1 MMIDDETLQIY
12 VEESEE
18 HLADIEKDLL
28 TIEQMGAD
36 LDENLVNKVFRAAH
50 SIKGGAG
57 FMGLTSIKDLSHRL
71 ENVLGLI
78 RDREMTPNSEIV
90 NVLLS
95 GFDRLNELIENVNK
109 SNDMDISEKVAALE
123 NLTHSSLSQED
134 QESVD
139 RKTDINLPNGR
150 LLFQI
155 SEFDMNQARKG
166 GKFVYLAE
174 YDLIH
179 DMHYKNKTPLD
190 IITKIQQ
197 SGILIESKVD
207 VASVGTLEEESINRI
222 PFYALLASIIEPD
235 LISDILELDE
245 KYIHIIP
252 EDGDI
257 EPKIEEPTTNI
268 EDSIKNHDVSVPE
281 GVPAKTSQQKIP
293 AVKKSESA
301 IQPEPKKNVI
311 RTESTSDTTT
321 KADPSFTKETSLRV
335 NISLLDSLM
344 NLAGELVLSR
354 NQLIQSIASDNEHGL
369 DMAKQRIDI
378 VTSELQDAIM
388 LTRMQPI
395 GKVFNKFPRV
405 VRDLSRD
412 LNKEVIL
419 ELEGKDVELDKSII
433 EGLNDPLTHMIRNSV
448 DHGVET
454 PEERR
459 KAGKK
464 EVGRVLMRAYHEAGQ
479 INIEIIDDGKGI
491 DGDALAYKVI
501 EKGLMTEDQVEALS
515 DKERVNLIFL
525 PGFSTAEIISD
536 VSGRGVGMDVVKSN
550 LDSLGGVVDVQSIVG
565 EGTTFRIKLPLT
577 LAIVPSLLVS
587 VNNERFAIPQ
597 VNLDE
602 LLRIPANQ
610 VKDRVEVVGDA
621 KVVRLRET
629 LLPVLSLS
637 DVLGLDAYERDEKRA
652 VNIAVVSAG
661 SLKYGLIVDELHD
674 SVEIVV
680 KPLGRHLKNCNE
692 YAGATILGDGRV
704 ALILDVGN
712 LASRAEL
719 TNIEG
724 NLSGKDVEEKQVR
737 QPHVGDVELFLL
749 FRSSHD
755 EQFAVPL
762 NLVSRIERIKAHEM
776 EKLGERQV
784 IQYMGGSIPLFAM
797 HEVAAVKPIED
808 LKTYIVIVFIIS
820 GKEFGLLVTGPL
832 DTSEVAV
839 DVDDRVFK
847 QPGVLGSMVIGK
859 HTTLIVDIYGFIK
872 TIQPQWLE
880 SSEQEESEKPTLL
893 LAEDAAFFR
902 EQVRAVLSDEG
913 FNVIVA
919 EDGAVAWDL
928 LQMHNEEISIVVT
941 DIEMPNMNGFELT
954 QKIKKDPR
962 FSSLPVIAVT
972 SLSEERHRIEG
983 KKVGIDDYQLKLD
996 RQKLIESIK
1005 KFLSR

>member
-1 MMIDDETLQIY
+1 MMIDDETLQVY

-28 TIEQMGAD
+28 TIEEMGAD

-57 FMGLTSIKDLSHRL
+57 FMGLTGIKELSHKL

-78 RDREMTPNSEIV
+78 REKEMIPTSEIV
-90 NVLLS
+90 SVLLT
-95 GFDRLNELIENVNK
+95 GFDRLNELMENINA
-109 SNDMDISEKVAALE
+109 SNDMDISSQVTALE
-123 NLTHSSLSQED
+123 NLTNASLSQED
-134 QESVD
+134 QESVERTID
-139 RKTDINLPNGR
+139 VSLPNGSVV
-150 LLFQI
+150 FQI
-155 SEFDMNQARKG
+155 CEFDMKQARKG
-166 GKFVYLAE
+166 GKFVYLVE

-179 DMHYKNKTPLD
+179 DIHYKNKTPLD

-207 VASVGTLEEESINRI
+207 ITSVGTLDDDAINRI
-222 PFYALLASIIEPD
+222 PFYALHASIIEPD
-235 LISDILELDE
+235 LIGDVLELDE
-245 KYIHIIP
+245 KYIHILS
-252 EDGDI
+252 EDDDG
-257 EPKIEEPTTNI
+257 
-268 EDSIKNHDVSVPE
+268 
-281 GVPAKTSQQKIP
+281 AK
-293 AVKKSESA
+293 
-301 IQPEPKKNVI
+301 
-311 RTESTSDTTT
+311 TESTPEPPPVV
-321 KADPSFTKETSLRV
+321 KASPEPEKIEAAPEPTSPPVRKAAPPKKLDKTNSKSAEPEIKSEPSFTKETSLRV

-354 NQLIQSIASDNEHGL
+354 NQLIQSIASNNEHGL

-395 GKVFNKFPRV
+395 GKVFSKFPRV
-405 VRDLSRD
+405 VRELAKN
-412 LNKEVIL
+412 LGKEVKL
-419 ELEGKDVELDKSII
+419 DLEGKEVELDKSII

-454 PEERR
+454 PAER
-459 KAGKK
+459 KEAGKK
-464 EVGRVLMRAYHEAGQ
+464 ETGRVLMRAYHEAGQ

-491 DGDALAYKVI
+491 DGDVLAYKAI
-501 EKGLMTEDQVEALS
+501 EKGLLTEEQVEAMS
-515 DKERVNLIFL
+515 EKDRVNLIFL
-525 PGFSTAEIISD
+525 PGFSTAKTISD

-550 LDSLGGVVDVQSIVG
+550 LDSLGGVVDVQSVVG

-587 VNNERFAIPQ
+587 IGEERFAIPQ

-610 VKDRVEVVGDA
+610 VKERIEVVGDA
-621 KVVRLRET
+621 KVVRLRED
-629 LLPVLSLS
+629 LLPVLSLA
-637 DVLGLDAYERDEKRA
+637 DILGIDNQSLDKSSA

-661 SLKYGLIVDELHD
+661 TLKYGLIVDKLHD

-680 KPLGRHLKNCNE
+680 KPLGRHLKSCNE

-704 ALILDVGN
+704 ALILDVSN

-724 NLSGKDVEEKQVR
+724 AMTSNDEEELRQQVV
-737 QPHVGDVELFLL
+737 HAGDVELFLL
-749 FRSSHD
+749 FRSSST

-762 NLVSRIERIKAHEM
+762 NLVSRIERIKAHQM
-776 EKLGERQV
+776 EKLGDRFV

-797 HEVAAVKPIED
+797 HEVAAVKPIEEQQ
-808 LKTYIVIVFIIS
+808 TYIVIVFIIS

-832 DTSEVAV
+832 DTAEVAV
-839 DVDDRVFK
+839 NVDDRVFK
-847 QPGVLGSMVIGK
+847 QPGILGSMVIRK
-859 HTTLIVDIYGFIK
+859 NTTLIVDIYGFIK

-880 SSEQEESEKPTLL
+880 HDETEKTDRPTLL
-893 LAEDAAFFR
+893 LVEDAAFFR
-902 EQVRAVLSDEG
+902 EQVRAVLEDEG
-913 FNVIVA
+913 FNVIAA
-919 EDGAVAWDL
+919 EDGVIAWNL
-928 LQMHNEEISIVVT
+928 LQAHDEEVSIVVT

-954 QKIKKDPR
+954 HKIKKDSR

-983 KKVGIDDYQLKLD
+983 RKVGIDDYQLKLD
-996 RQKLIESIK
+996 RQKLIESIHN
-1005 KFLSR
+1005 FLKR

>member
-1 MMIDDETLQIY
+1 MMIDDETLQVY

-28 TIEQMGAD
+28 TIEEMGAD
-36 LDENLVNKVFRAAH
+36 IDENLVNKVFRAAH

-57 FMGLTSIKDLSHRL
+57 FMGLNGIKELSHKL

-78 RDREMTPNSEIV
+78 REKEMTPNSEIV
-90 NVLLS
+90 SVLLT
-95 GFDRLNELIENVNK
+95 GFDRLNELMENISA
-109 SNDMDISEKVAALE
+109 SNDMDISSQVTALE
-123 NLTHSSLSQED
+123 NLTNASLSTED
-134 QESVD
+134 KESVE
-139 RKTDINLPNGR
+139 RTVDIALPNGQVI
-150 LLFQI
+150 FQI
-155 SEFDMNQARKG
+155 CEFDMKQARKG
-166 GKFVYLAE
+166 GKFVYLVE

-179 DMHYKNKTPLD
+179 DIHYKNKTPLD

-207 VASVGTLEEESINRI
+207 IVSVGTLDEDAINRI
-222 PFYALLASIIEPD
+222 PFYALHASIIEPD
-235 LISDILELDE
+235 LIGDVLELDE
-245 KYIHIIP
+245 QYIHIIADD
-252 EDGDI
+252 EDADT
-257 EPKIEEPTTNI
+257 ETVVEQAPPVEQE
-268 EDSIKNHDVSVPE
+268 
-281 GVPAKTSQQKIP
+281 VPAPEIAEKKPQMAPPTQKQAPSKRPPTKKAESVEPETKT
-293 AVKKSESA
+293 E
-301 IQPEPKKNVI
+301 
-311 RTESTSDTTT
+311 TT
-321 KADPSFTKETSLRV
+321 FTKETSLRV

-354 NQLIQSIASDNEHGL
+354 NQLIQSIASSNEHGL

-405 VRDLSRD
+405 VRELAKDLG
-412 LNKEVIL
+412 KEVKL
-419 ELEGKDVELDKSII
+419 DLEGKEVELDKSII

-454 PEERR
+454 PADR
-459 KAGKK
+459 KEAGKK
-464 EVGRVLMRAYHEAGQ
+464 ETGRVLMRAYHEAGQ

-491 DGDALAYKVI
+491 DGDVLAYKAI
-501 EKGLMTEDQVEALS
+501 EKGLLTEDQVEAMS
-515 DKERVNLIFL
+515 DKDRVNLIFL
-525 PGFSTAEIISD
+525 PGFSTAKTISD

-550 LDSLGGVVDVQSIVG
+550 LDALGGVVDVQSVVG

-587 VNNERFAIPQ
+587 IGEERFAIPQ

-610 VKDRVEVVGDA
+610 VKERIEVVGDA
-621 KVVRLRET
+621 KVVRLRED

-637 DVLGLDAYERDEKRA
+637 DILGIDSPDSNNSKA

-661 SLKYGLIVDELHD
+661 TLKYGLIVDKLHD

-719 TNIEG
+719 TNVEG
-724 NLSGKDVEEKQVR
+724 GMTTSNENESQQQIV
-737 QPHVGDVELFLL
+737 HVGDVELFLL
-749 FRSSHD
+749 FRSSST

-762 NLVSRIERIKAHEM
+762 NLVSRIERIKAHQM
-776 EKLGERQV
+776 EKLGDRYV

-797 HEVAAVKPIED
+797 HEVAAVKPLEEQD
-808 LKTYIVIVFIIS
+808 TYIVIVFIIS

-832 DTSEVAV
+832 DTAEVEV
-839 DVDDRVFK
+839 NVDDRVFK
-847 QPGVLGSMVIGK
+847 QPGVLGSMVIRK
-859 HTTLIVDIYGFIK
+859 NTTLIVDIYGFIK

-880 SSEQEESEKPTLL
+880 HEDNEESDRSTLL
-893 LAEDAAFFR
+893 LVEDAAFFR
-902 EQVRAVLSDEG
+902 EQVRAVLEDEG
-913 FNVIVA
+913 FNVITA
-919 EDGAVAWDL
+919 EDGVIAWDL
-928 LQMHNEEISIVVT
+928 LQQHDEEISIVVT

-954 QKIKKDPR
+954 QKIKKDSR
-962 FSSLPVIAVT
+962 FSSMPVIAVT

-983 KKVGIDDYQLKLD
+983 RKVGIDDYQLKLD

-1005 KFLSR
+1005 RFIYQN

>member
-28 TIEQMGAD
+28 TIEEMGSD

-57 FMGLTSIKDLSHRL
+57 FMGLTGIKELAHKL

-78 RDREMTPNSEIV
+78 REKEMMPTGEIV
-90 NVLLS
+90 SVLLN
-95 GFDRLNELIENVNK
+95 GFDRLNELIENVNS
-109 SNDMDISEKVAALE
+109 SNDMDIDSQLTALE
-123 NLTHSSLSQED
+123 KLTHQSLSEED
-134 QESVD
+134 KESVG
-139 RKTDINLPNGR
+139 RTIGIPLPNGR
-150 LLFQI
+150 VIFQI
-155 SEFDMNQARKG
+155 SEFNMKQARKG

-174 YDLIH
+174 FDLIH
-179 DMHYKNKTPLD
+179 DIHYKNKTPLD

-197 SGILIESKVD
+197 SGILIESKID
-207 VASVGTLEEESINRI
+207 IATVGTLDEDTINRI
-222 PFYALLASIIEPD
+222 PFYALHASIIEPD
-235 LISDILELDE
+235 LIATVLELDD
-245 KYIHIIP
+245 KYIHIVP
-252 EDGDI
+252 EDDGDEVDDEHEQAQEQQKQSTEVEQI
-257 EPKIEEPTTNI
+257 ESQQPPSAQAQKVQ
-268 EDSIKNHDVSVPE
+268 K
-281 GVPAKTSQQKIP
+281 PAKSSPPPAQK
-293 AVKKSESA
+293 A
-301 IQPEPKKNVI
+301 IQKKASPLE
-311 RTESTSDTTT
+311 ESKEDH
-321 KADPSFTKETSLRV
+321 SFSKETSLRV

-354 NQLIQSIASDNEHGL
+354 NQLIQSIATKNEHGL

-395 GKVFNKFPRV
+395 GKIFNKFPRV
-405 VRDLSRD
+405 VRDLSKD
-412 LNKEVIL
+412 LNKEVRLDI
-419 ELEGKDVELDKSII
+419 EGKDVELDKSII
-433 EGLNDPLTHMIRNSV
+433 EGLNDPLTHMVRNSV
-448 DHGVET
+448 DHGIES
-454 PEERR
+454 PEDRR
-459 KAGKK
+459 NAGKK
-464 EVGRVLMRAYHEAGQ
+464 EVGRVLMRAFHEAGQ

-491 DGDALAYKVI
+491 DGDSLAYKAI
-501 EKGLMTEDQVEALS
+501 EKGLLTEDQVETMS
-515 DKERVNLIFL
+515 EKDRVNLIFM
-525 PGFSTAEIISD
+525 PGFSTAEVVSD
-536 VSGRGVGMDVVKSN
+536 ISGRGVGMDVVKSN
-550 LDSLGGVVDVQSIVG
+550 LDALGGVVDVQSVIG

-587 VNNERFAIPQ
+587 VGKERFAIPQ

-610 VKDRVEVVGDA
+610 VKERIEIVGDA

-629 LLPVLSLS
+629 LLPVLSLT
-637 DVLGLDAYERDEKRA
+637 DVLGLEQQQQDARRA

-661 SLKYGLIVDELHD
+661 SSKYGLIVDELHD

-680 KPLGRHLKNCNE
+680 KPLGTHLKNCKE

-712 LASRAEL
+712 LATRAEL
-719 TNIEG
+719 TDIESSMVTKEDSE
-724 NLSGKDVEEKQVR
+724 NQVKPM
-737 QPHVGDVELFLL
+737 QMGDIELFLL
-749 FRSSHD
+749 FRSAKN
-755 EQFAVPL
+755 EQYAVPL
-762 NLVSRIERIKAHEM
+762 NLVSRIERIKAKDM
-776 EKLGERQV
+776 EKLGDRQV

-808 LKTYIVIVFIIS
+808 QQTYIVIVFIIS

-832 DTSEVAV
+832 DTAEVNV

-847 QPGVLGSMVIGK
+847 QPGILGSMVIGK
-859 HTTLIVDIYGFIK
+859 YTTLIVDIFGFIK

-880 SSEQEESEKPTLL
+880 HSEIEEEERPTIL

-902 EQVRAVLSDEG
+902 EQVRSILADEG
-913 FNVIVA
+913 FNVIPA

-928 LQMHNEEISIVVT
+928 LQKHNEEISIVVT

-954 QKIKKDPR
+954 QKIKKDSR
-962 FSSLPVIAVT
+962 FSSLPVVAVT

-996 RQKLIESIK
+996 RQKLIASLRN
-1005 KFLSR
+1005 FVGN

>member
-1 MMIDDETLQIY
+1 
-12 VEESEE
+12 
-18 HLADIEKDLL
+18 
-28 TIEQMGAD
+28 
-36 LDENLVNKVFRAAH
+36 
-50 SIKGGAG
+50 
-57 FMGLTSIKDLSHRL
+57 LSHKL

-78 RDREMTPNSEIV
+78 REKEMTPNSEIV
-90 NVLLS
+90 SVLLT
-95 GFDRLNELIENVNK
+95 GFDRLNELMENISA
-109 SNDMDISEKVAALE
+109 SNDMDISSQVTALE
-123 NLTHSSLSQED
+123 NLTNASLSTED
-134 QESVD
+134 KESVE
-139 RKTDINLPNGR
+139 RTVDIALPNGQVI
-150 LLFQI
+150 FQI
-155 SEFDMNQARKG
+155 CEFDMKQARKG
-166 GKFVYLAE
+166 GKFVYLVE

-179 DMHYKNKTPLD
+179 DIHYKNKTPLD

-207 VASVGTLEEESINRI
+207 IVSVGTLDEDAINRI
-222 PFYALLASIIEPD
+222 PFYALHASIIEPD
-235 LISDILELDE
+235 LIGDVLELDE
-245 KYIHIIP
+245 QYIHIIADD
-252 EDGDI
+252 EDADT
-257 EPKIEEPTTNI
+257 ETVVEQAPPVEQE
-268 EDSIKNHDVSVPE
+268 
-281 GVPAKTSQQKIP
+281 VPAPEIAEKKPQMAPPTQKQAPSKRPPTKKAESVEPETKT
-293 AVKKSESA
+293 E
-301 IQPEPKKNVI
+301 
-311 RTESTSDTTT
+311 TT
-321 KADPSFTKETSLRV
+321 FTKETSLRV

-354 NQLIQSIASDNEHGL
+354 NQLIQSIASSNEHGL

-405 VRDLSRD
+405 VRELAKDLG
-412 LNKEVIL
+412 KEVKL
-419 ELEGKDVELDKSII
+419 DLEGKEVELDKSII

-454 PEERR
+454 PADR
-459 KAGKK
+459 KEAGKK
-464 EVGRVLMRAYHEAGQ
+464 ETGRVLMRAYHEAGQ

-491 DGDALAYKVI
+491 DGDVLAYKAI
-501 EKGLMTEDQVEALS
+501 EKGLLTEDQVEAMS
-515 DKERVNLIFL
+515 DKDRVNLIFL
-525 PGFSTAEIISD
+525 PGFSTAKTISD

-550 LDSLGGVVDVQSIVG
+550 LDALGGVVDVQSVVG

-587 VNNERFAIPQ
+587 IGEERFAIPQ

-610 VKDRVEVVGDA
+610 VKERIEVVGDA
-621 KVVRLRET
+621 KVVRLRED

-637 DVLGLDAYERDEKRA
+637 DILGIDSPDSNNSKA

-661 SLKYGLIVDELHD
+661 TLKYGLIVDKLHD

-719 TNIEG
+719 TNVEG
-724 NLSGKDVEEKQVR
+724 GMTTSNENESQQQIV
-737 QPHVGDVELFLL
+737 HVGDVELFLL
-749 FRSSHD
+749 FRSSST

-762 NLVSRIERIKAHEM
+762 NLVSRIERIKAHQM
-776 EKLGERQV
+776 EKLGDRYV

-797 HEVAAVKPIED
+797 HEVAAVKPLEEQD
-808 LKTYIVIVFIIS
+808 TYIVIVFIIS

-832 DTSEVAV
+832 DTAEVEV
-839 DVDDRVFK
+839 NVDDRVFK
-847 QPGVLGSMVIGK
+847 QPGVLGSMVIRK
-859 HTTLIVDIYGFIK
+859 NTTLIVDIYGFIK

-880 SSEQEESEKPTLL
+880 HEDNEESDRSTLL
-893 LAEDAAFFR
+893 LVEDAAFFR
-902 EQVRAVLSDEG
+902 EQVRAVLEDEG
-913 FNVIVA
+913 FNVITA
-919 EDGAVAWDL
+919 EDGVIAWDL
-928 LQMHNEEISIVVT
+928 LQQHDEEISIVVT

-954 QKIKKDPR
+954 QKIKKDSR
-962 FSSLPVIAVT
+962 FSSMPVIAVT

-983 KKVGIDDYQLKLD
+983 RKVGIDDYQLKLD

-1005 KFLSR
+1005 RFIYQN

>member
-1 MMIDDETLQIY
+1 MMIDDETLQVY

-28 TIEQMGAD
+28 TIEEMGAD

-57 FMGLTSIKDLSHRL
+57 FMGLTGIKELSHKL

-78 RDREMTPNSEIV
+78 REKEMIPTSEIV
-90 NVLLS
+90 SVLLT
-95 GFDRLNELIENVNK
+95 GFDRLNELMENING
-109 SNDMDISEKVAALE
+109 SNDMDISSQVSALE
-123 NLTHSSLSQED
+123 NLTNASLSKED
-134 QESVD
+134 QDSVE
-139 RKTDINLPNGR
+139 RTIEISLPNGQ
-150 LLFQI
+150 LVFQI
-155 SEFDMNQARKG
+155 CEFDMKQARKG
-166 GKFVYLAE
+166 GKFVYLVE

-179 DMHYKNKTPLD
+179 DIHYKNKTPLD

-207 VASVGTLEEESINRI
+207 ITSVGTLDDDAINRI
-222 PFYALLASIIEPD
+222 PFYALHASIIEPD
-235 LISDILELDE
+235 LIGDVLELDE
-245 KYIHIIP
+245 KYIHILSEDDGADTESPP
-252 EDGDI
+252 EPPVEQVSP
-257 EPKIEEPTTNI
+257 EPEKIEAAPEPTLRP
-268 EDSIKNHDVSVPE
+268 K
-281 GVPAKTSQQKIP
+281 QKAAP
-293 AVKKSESA
+293 PKKSDKIKSKSA
-301 IQPEPKKNVI
+301 GPEIKS
-311 RTESTSDTTT
+311 E
-321 KADPSFTKETSLRV
+321 PSFTKETSLRV

-354 NQLIQSIASDNEHGL
+354 NQLIQSIASNNEHGL

-395 GKVFNKFPRV
+395 GKVFSKFPRV
-405 VRDLSRD
+405 VRELAKNLD
-412 LNKEVIL
+412 KEVKL
-419 ELEGKDVELDKSII
+419 DLEGKEVELDKSII

-454 PEERR
+454 PAER
-459 KAGKK
+459 KEAGKK
-464 EVGRVLMRAYHEAGQ
+464 ETGRVLMRAYHEAGQ

-491 DGDALAYKVI
+491 DGDVLAYKAI
-501 EKGLMTEDQVEALS
+501 EKGLLTEEQVEAMS
-515 DKERVNLIFL
+515 EKDRVNLIFL
-525 PGFSTAEIISD
+525 PGFSTAKTISD

-550 LDSLGGVVDVQSIVG
+550 LDSLGGVVDVQSVVG

-587 VNNERFAIPQ
+587 IGEERFAIPQ

-610 VKDRVEVVGDA
+610 VKNRIEVVGDA
-621 KVVRLRET
+621 KVVRLRED
-629 LLPVLSLS
+629 LLPVLSLADILS
-637 DVLGLDAYERDEKRA
+637 IDDNQSLDKSSA

-661 SLKYGLIVDELHD
+661 ALKYGLIVDKLHD

-724 NLSGKDVEEKQVR
+724 SMTSNNEDEIQQQVV
-737 QPHVGDVELFLL
+737 HVGDVELFLL
-749 FRSSHD
+749 FRSSST

-762 NLVSRIERIKAHEM
+762 NLVSRIERIKAHQM
-776 EKLGERQV
+776 EKLGDRFV

-797 HEVAAVKPIED
+797 HEVAAVKPIEEQQ
-808 LKTYIVIVFIIS
+808 TYIVIVFIIS

-832 DTSEVAV
+832 DTAEVAV
-839 DVDDRVFK
+839 NVDDRVFK
-847 QPGVLGSMVIGK
+847 QPGILGSMVIRK
-859 HTTLIVDIYGFIK
+859 NTTLIVDIYGFIK

-880 SSEQEESEKPTLL
+880 HDEAEETDRPTLL
-893 LAEDAAFFR
+893 LVEDAAFFR
-902 EQVRAVLSDEG
+902 EQVRAVLEDEG
-913 FNVIVA
+913 FNIIAA
-919 EDGAVAWDL
+919 EDGAIAWNL
-928 LQMHNEEISIVVT
+928 LQAHDEEVSLVVT

-954 QKIKKDPR
+954 QKIKKDAR

-983 KKVGIDDYQLKLD
+983 KKVGVDDYQLKLD
-996 RQKLIESIK
+996 RHKLIESINN
-1005 KFLSR
+1005 FLNQSFSKVT

>member
-1 MMIDDETLQIY
+1 MMIDDETLQVY

-28 TIEQMGAD
+28 TIEEMGAD
-36 LDENLVNKVFRAAH
+36 IDENLVNKVFRAAH

-57 FMGLTSIKDLSHRL
+57 FMGLNGIKELSHKL

-78 RDREMTPNSEIV
+78 REKEMAPNSEIV
-90 NVLLS
+90 SVLLT
-95 GFDRLNELIENVNK
+95 GFDRLNELMNNISA
-109 SNDMDISEKVAALE
+109 SNDMDISSQVQALE
-123 NLTHSSLSQED
+123 NLTHASLSEED
-134 QESVD
+134 KESVD
-139 RKTDINLPNGR
+139 RTVDVSLPNGQ
-150 LLFQI
+150 LVFQI
-155 SEFDMNQARKG
+155 CEFDMKQARKG
-166 GKFVYLAE
+166 GKFVYLVE

-179 DMHYKNKTPLD
+179 DIHYKNKTPLD

-207 VASVGTLEEESINRI
+207 IATVGTLDDDTINRI
-222 PFYALLASIIEPD
+222 PFYALHASIIEPD
-235 LISDILELDE
+235 LIGDVLELDE
-245 KYIHIIP
+245 KYIHILS
-252 EDGDI
+252 EDEPQTDTVQGSPTI
-257 EPKIEEPTTNI
+257 EQTP
-268 EDSIKNHDVSVPE
+268 
-281 GVPAKTSQQKIP
+281 
-293 AVKKSESA
+293 
-301 IQPEPKKNVI
+301 PEPEKAPEVI
-311 RTESTSDTTT
+311 SPPKEKSPPPSKPTRKSQPAETET
-321 KADPSFTKETSLRV
+321 KTEPSFQKETSLRV

-405 VRDLSRD
+405 VRELSKDLG
-412 LNKEVIL
+412 KEIKL
-419 ELEGKDVELDKSII
+419 DLEGKEVELDKSII

-448 DHGVET
+448 DHGIES
-454 PEERR
+454 PADR
-459 KAGKK
+459 KEAGKK
-464 EVGRVLMRAYHEAGQ
+464 ETGRVLMRAYHEAGQ

-491 DGDALAYKVI
+491 DGDVLAYKAI
-501 EKGLMTEDQVEALS
+501 EKGLLTEDQVEAMS
-515 DKERVNLIFL
+515 DKDRVNLIFL
-525 PGFSTAEIISD
+525 PGFSTAKTISD

-550 LDSLGGVVDVQSIVG
+550 LDTLGGVVDVQSIVG

-587 VNNERFAIPQ
+587 IGEERFAIPQ

-610 VKDRVEVVGDA
+610 VKERIEVVGDA
-621 KVVRLRET
+621 KVVRLRED
-629 LLPVLSLS
+629 LLPVLSLAEILGIEDNSS
-637 DVLGLDAYERDEKRA
+637 DKTKA

-661 SLKYGLIVDELHD
+661 TLRYGLIVDKLHD

-719 TNIEG
+719 TSIEG
-724 NLSGKDVEEKQVR
+724 GMTSNNEDGQ
-737 QPHVGDVELFLL
+737 QQNIIHVGDVELFLL
-749 FRSSHD
+749 FRSSSS

-762 NLVSRIERIKAHEM
+762 NLVSRIERIKAHQM
-776 EKLGERQV
+776 EKLGDRFV

-797 HEVAAVKPIED
+797 HEVAAVKPIEEQ
-808 LKTYIVIVFIIS
+808 KTYIVIVFVIS

-832 DTSEVAV
+832 DTAEVEIN
-839 DVDDRVFK
+839 VDDRVFK
-847 QPGVLGSMVIGK
+847 QPGILGSMVIRK
-859 HTTLIVDIYGFIK
+859 HTTLIVDIFGFIK

-880 SSEQEESEKPTLL
+880 HEESDEAERPTLL

-902 EQVRAVLSDEG
+902 EQVRAVLEDEG
-913 FNVIVA
+913 FNVLTA
-919 EDGAVAWDL
+919 EDGAVAWDK
-928 LQMHNEEISIVVT
+928 LQAHDEEVSLVIT

-954 QKIKKDPR
+954 KMIKKDSR

-996 RQKLIESIK
+996 RLKLIQSIK
-1005 KFLSR
+1005 KYINK

>member
-1 MMIDDETLQIY
+1 MMIDDETLQVY

-28 TIEQMGAD
+28 TIEEMGSD
-36 LDENLVNKVFRAAH
+36 IDENLVNKVFRAAH

-57 FMGLTSIKDLSHRL
+57 FMGLNGIKELSHKL

-78 RDREMTPNSEIV
+78 REKEMTPTSEV
-90 NVLLS
+90 VSVLLT
-95 GFDRLNELIENVNK
+95 GFDRLNELMENVNA
-109 SNDMDISEKVAALE
+109 SNEMDISSQANALE
-123 NLTHSSLSQED
+123 NLTNSSLSQED
-134 QESVD
+134 KESVE
-139 RKTDINLPNGR
+139 RTVDISLPNGQVI
-150 LLFQI
+150 FQI
-155 SEFDMNQARKG
+155 CEFDMKQARKG
-166 GKFVYLAE
+166 GKFVYLVE

-179 DMHYKNKTPLD
+179 DIHYKNKTPLD

-197 SGILIESKVD
+197 SGMLIESKVD
-207 VASVGTLEEESINRI
+207 ITSVGTLDDDDINRI
-222 PFYALLASIIEPD
+222 PFYALHASIIEPD
-235 LISDILELDE
+235 LIGDVLELDS
-245 KYIHIIP
+245 KYIHILSEDDNATDTAQEAPQTEQKRP
-252 EDGDI
+252 EPETI
-257 EPKIEEPTTNI
+257 E
-268 EDSIKNHDVSVPE
+268 
-281 GVPAKTSQQKIP
+281 QK
-293 AVKKSESA
+293 A
-301 IQPEPKKNVI
+301 PEPKRPPKQKSPPSKKSGGDKS
-311 RTESTSDTTT
+311 EPALPET
-321 KADPSFTKETSLRV
+321 KAEATFTKETSLRV

-354 NQLIQSIASDNEHGL
+354 NQLIQSISSNNEHGL

-395 GKVFNKFPRV
+395 GKVFSKFPRV
-405 VRDLSRD
+405 VRELSKDLG
-412 LNKEVIL
+412 KEVKL
-419 ELEGKDVELDKSII
+419 DLEGKEVELDKSII

-448 DHGVET
+448 DHGIET
-454 PEERR
+454 PADR
-459 KAGKK
+459 KESGKK
-464 EVGRVLMRAYHEAGQ
+464 ETGRVLMRAYHEAGQ

-491 DGDALAYKVI
+491 DGDVLAYKAI
-501 EKGLMTEDQVEALS
+501 EKGLLTEDQVEAMS
-515 DKERVNLIFL
+515 DKDRVNLIFL
-525 PGFSTAEIISD
+525 PGFSTAKTISD

-550 LDSLGGVVDVQSIVG
+550 LDALGGVVDVQSIVG

-587 VNNERFAIPQ
+587 IGEERFAIPQ

-610 VKDRVEVVGDA
+610 VKERIEVVGDA
-621 KVVRLRET
+621 KVVRLRED

-637 DVLGLDAYERDEKRA
+637 DILGFEQQPSEKASA

-661 SLKYGLIVDELHD
+661 ALKYGLIVDKLHD

-680 KPLGRHLKNCNE
+680 KPLGRHLKSCNE

-724 NLSGKDVEEKQVR
+724 GMTSSTEEDLQ
-737 QPHVGDVELFLL
+737 QNNILVGDIELFLL
-749 FRSSHD
+749 FRSSKT

-762 NLVSRIERIKAHEM
+762 NLVSRIERIKAHQM
-776 EKLGERQV
+776 EKLGDRFV

-797 HEVAAVKPIED
+797 HEVAAVKPIEEQQ
-808 LKTYIVIVFIIS
+808 TYIVIVFIIS

-832 DTSEVAV
+832 DTAEVAV

-847 QPGVLGSMVIGK
+847 QPGILGSMVIRK
-859 HTTLIVDIYGFIK
+859 STTLIVDIYGFIK

-880 SSEQEESEKPTLL
+880 QEEAGEEERPTILL
-893 LAEDAAFFR
+893 VEDAAFFR
-902 EQVRAVLSDEG
+902 EQVRAILNDEG
-913 FNVIVA
+913 FNVITA
-919 EDGAVAWDL
+919 EDGVVAWNQ
-928 LQMHNEEISIVVT
+928 LQAHDEEVSIVVT
-941 DIEMPNMNGFELT
+941 DIEMPNMNGFELS
-954 QKIKKDPR
+954 QKIKKDSR
-962 FSSLPVIAVT
+962 FSSIPIIAVT

-996 RQKLIESIK
+996 RHKLIESIK
-1005 KFLSR
+1005 KFIHQS

>member
-1 MMIDDETLQIY
+1 MMIDDETLQVY

-28 TIEQMGAD
+28 TIEEMGAD

-57 FMGLTSIKDLSHRL
+57 FMGLTGIKELSHKL

-78 RDREMTPNSEIV
+78 RDKEITPNSEIV
-90 NVLLS
+90 SVLLS
-95 GFDRLNELIENVNK
+95 GFDRLTELMANINA
-109 SNDMDISEKVAALE
+109 SNDMDISSQVSALE

-134 QESVD
+134 KDSVD
-139 RKTDINLPNGR
+139 RTVDITLPNGQ
-150 LLFQI
+150 LIFKVC
-155 SEFDMNQARKG
+155 EFDMNQARKG
-166 GKFVYLAE
+166 GKFVYLVE

-179 DMHYKNKTPLD
+179 DIHYKNKTPLD

-207 VASVGTLEEESINRI
+207 ITSVGTLDEEAINRI
-222 PFYALLASIIEPD
+222 PFYALHASIIEPD
-235 LISDILELDE
+235 LIGSVLELDD
-245 KYIHIIP
+245 KYIHILPDETEDHEASPQGPAP
-252 EDGDI
+252 E
-257 EPKIEEPTTNI
+257 KIEEKPPEKQEIPVQEKKPAPQKPTGSDQLKKA
-268 EDSIKNHDVSVPE
+268 EDD
-281 GVPAKTSQQKIP
+281 
-293 AVKKSESA
+293 SE
-301 IQPEPKKNVI
+301 
-311 RTESTSDTTT
+311 T
-321 KADPSFTKETSLRV
+321 KADTSFTKETSLRV

-354 NQLIQSIASDNEHGL
+354 NQLIQSIASGNEHGL

-395 GKVFNKFPRV
+395 GKVFSKFPRV
-405 VRDLSRD
+405 VRELAKD
-412 LNKEVIL
+412 LNKDVRL
-419 ELEGKDVELDKSII
+419 ELEGKEVELDKSII

-454 PEERR
+454 PAER
-459 KAGKK
+459 KAAGKK
-464 EVGRVLMRAYHEAGQ
+464 ETGRVLMRAYHEAGQ

-491 DGDALAYKVI
+491 DGDVLAYKAI
-501 EKGLMTEDQVEALS
+501 EKGLLTEDQVEALS
-515 DKERVNLIFL
+515 DKDRVNLIFL
-525 PGFSTAEIISD
+525 PGFSTAKTISD

-550 LDSLGGVVDVQSIVG
+550 LDNLGGVVDVQSVVG

-587 VNNERFAIPQ
+587 IGDERFAIPQ

-602 LLRIPANQ
+602 LLRIPSSQ
-610 VKDRVEVVGDA
+610 VKERIEVVGDA
-621 KVVRLRET
+621 KVVRLRED
-629 LLPVLSLS
+629 LLPLLSLS
-637 DVLGLDAYERDEKRA
+637 EILGLSPDLQSDKKNA

-661 SLKYGLIVDELHD
+661 SLRYGLIVDKLHD

-680 KPLGRHLKNCNE
+680 KPLGRHLKICSE

-704 ALILDVGN
+704 ALILDVSN

-724 NLSGKDVEEKQVR
+724 SMTGTTEDEQ
-737 QPHVGDVELFLL
+737 QQQIIHVGDIELFLL
-749 FRSSHD
+749 FRSAKT

-762 NLVSRIERIKAHEM
+762 NLVSRIERIKSHQM
-776 EKLGERQV
+776 EKLGERYV

-797 HEVAAVKPIED
+797 HEVASVKPIEEQQ
-808 LKTYIVIVFIIS
+808 TYIVIVFVIS

-832 DTSEVAV
+832 DTAEVSV

-847 QPGVLGSMVIGK
+847 QPGILGSMVIGK

-880 SSEQEESEKPTLL
+880 HDEAEEIERPTIL

-902 EQVRAVLSDEG
+902 EQVRAILDDEG
-913 FNVIVA
+913 FNVITA

-928 LQMHNEEISIVVT
+928 LQAHDEEISLVVT

-954 QKIKKDPR
+954 QKIKKDNR
-962 FSSLPVIAVT
+962 FSSIPVIAVT

-983 KKVGIDDYQLKLD
+983 KKVGINDYQLKLD

-1005 KFLSR
+1005 KYVG

>member
-1 MMIDDETLQIY
+1 MMIDDETLQVY

-28 TIEQMGAD
+28 TIEEMGAD
-36 LDENLVNKVFRAAH
+36 IDENLVNKVFRAAH

-57 FMGLTSIKDLSHRL
+57 FMGLNGIKELSHKL

-78 RDREMTPNSEIV
+78 REKEMTPNSEIV
-90 NVLLS
+90 SVLLT
-95 GFDRLNELIENVNK
+95 GFDRLTELMENISA
-109 SNDMDISEKVAALE
+109 SNDMDISSQVAALE
-123 NLTHSSLSQED
+123 GLTNASLSTED
-134 QESVD
+134 KESVD
-139 RKTDINLPNGR
+139 RTVDITLPTGQVI
-150 LLFQI
+150 FQI
-155 SEFDMNQARKG
+155 CEFDMKQARKG
-166 GKFVYLAE
+166 GKFVYLVE

-179 DMHYKNKTPLD
+179 DIHYKNKTPLD

-207 VASVGTLEEESINRI
+207 IVSVGTLEEDSINRI
-222 PFYALLASIIEPD
+222 PFYALHASIIEPD
-235 LISDILELDE
+235 LIGDVLELDE
-245 KYIHIIP
+245 QYIHMIIDEEAAKTETVAVEAPPVPKETPAPRMIEKEP
-252 EDGDI
+252 EEAKTPPI
-257 EPKIEEPTTNI
+257 RKEPPPKRPSKKNEASAAPETKIE
-268 EDSIKNHDVSVPE
+268 
-281 GVPAKTSQQKIP
+281 A
-293 AVKKSESA
+293 
-301 IQPEPKKNVI
+301 
-311 RTESTSDTTT
+311 
-321 KADPSFTKETSLRV
+321 SFTKETSLRV

-354 NQLIQSIASDNEHGL
+354 NQLIQSIASGNEHGL

-405 VRDLSRD
+405 VRELAKDLG
-412 LNKEVIL
+412 KEVKLDI
-419 ELEGKDVELDKSII
+419 EGKEVELDKSII

-454 PEERR
+454 PAER
-459 KAGKK
+459 KEAGKK
-464 EVGRVLMRAYHEAGQ
+464 ESGRVLMRAYHEAGQ

-491 DGDALAYKVI
+491 DGDVLAYKAI
-501 EKGLMTEDQVEALS
+501 EKGLLTEDQVEAMS
-515 DKERVNLIFL
+515 DKDRVNLIFL
-525 PGFSTAEIISD
+525 PGFSTAKTISD

-550 LDSLGGVVDVQSIVG
+550 LDALGGVVDVQSVVG

-587 VNNERFAIPQ
+587 IGDERFAIPQ

-610 VKDRVEVVGDA
+610 VKERIEVVGDA
-621 KVVRLRET
+621 KVVRLRED

-637 DVLGLDAYERDEKRA
+637 EILGIDSTDSNKSSA

-661 SLKYGLIVDELHD
+661 TLKYGLIVDKLHD

-724 NLSGKDVEEKQVR
+724 GMTTSDDNENQQIV
-737 QPHVGDVELFLL
+737 HVGDVELFLL
-749 FRSSHD
+749 FRSSST

-762 NLVSRIERIKAHEM
+762 NLVSRIERIKSHQM
-776 EKLGERQV
+776 EKLGDRFV

-808 LKTYIVIVFIIS
+808 QQTYIVIVFIIS

-832 DTSEVAV
+832 DTAEVEV
-839 DVDDRVFK
+839 NVDDRVFK
-847 QPGVLGSMVIGK
+847 QPGILGSMVIRK
-859 HTTLIVDIYGFIK
+859 STTLIVDIYGFIK

-880 SSEQEESEKPTLL
+880 HEEADKEERSTLL
-893 LAEDAAFFR
+893 LVEDAAFFR
-902 EQVRAVLSDEG
+902 EQVKAVLEDEG
-913 FNVIVA
+913 FNVITA
-919 EDGAVAWDL
+919 EDGVVAWDL
-928 LQMHNEEISIVVT
+928 LQAHDEEISIVVT

-954 QKIKKDPR
+954 QKIKKDSR

-983 KKVGIDDYQLKLD
+983 RKVGIDDYQLKLD
-996 RQKLIESIK
+996 RQKLIDSIK
-1005 KFLSR
+1005 RFLYQN

>member
-28 TIEQMGAD
+28 TIEEMGAD
-36 LDENLVNKVFRAAH
+36 LDEHLVNKVFRAAH

-57 FMGLTSIKDLSHRL
+57 FMGLNGIKELAHKL

-78 RDREMTPNSEIV
+78 RDREMTPNSEV
-90 NVLLS
+90 VSVLLN
-95 GFDRLNELIENVNK
+95 GFDRLNELMENING
-109 SNDMDISEKVAALE
+109 SNEMDISSQSTALE

-134 QESVD
+134 IESVD
-139 RKTDINLPNGR
+139 KTMDISLPNGQVI
-150 LLFQI
+150 FQVT
-155 SEFDMNQARKG
+155 EFDMKQARKG
-166 GKFVYLAE
+166 GKFVYLVE
-174 YDLIH
+174 FDLIH
-179 DMHYKNKTPLD
+179 DIHYKKKTPLD

-197 SGILIESKVD
+197 SGILIESKID
-207 VASVGTLEEESINRI
+207 ILSVGTLEEETINRI
-222 PFYALLASIIEPD
+222 PFYALHASIIEPD
-235 LISDILELDE
+235 LIGAVLELDD
-245 KYIHIIP
+245 KYIHIL
-252 EDGDI
+252 EDSSEISTEKSAESDTPAV
-257 EPKIEEPTTNI
+257 EEKVEKEAKEVAPKLEKTVTEKQSKPKTMPKKDMKRSSEEP
-268 EDSIKNHDVSVPE
+268 E
-281 GVPAKTSQQKIP
+281 A
-293 AVKKSESA
+293 KSEA
-301 IQPEPKKNVI
+301 
-311 RTESTSDTTT
+311 
-321 KADPSFTKETSLRV
+321 SFTKETSLRV

-354 NQLIQSIASDNEHGL
+354 NQLIQSIASSNEHGL

-395 GKVFNKFPRV
+395 GKVFSKFPRV
-405 VRDLSRD
+405 VRELAKD
-412 LNKEVIL
+412 LNKEIRL
-419 ELEGKDVELDKSII
+419 ELEGKEVELDKSII

-448 DHGVET
+448 DHGIET
-454 PEERR
+454 PSDRR
-459 KAGKK
+459 DAGKK
-464 EVGRVLMRAYHEAGQ
+464 ESGLVLMRAYHEAGQ

-491 DGDALAYKVI
+491 DGDVLAYKAL
-501 EKGLMTEDQVEALS
+501 EKGLLTEEQVETMS
-515 DKERVNLIFL
+515 DKDRVNLIFL
-525 PGFSTAEIISD
+525 PGFSTAKTISD

-550 LDSLGGVVDVQSIVG
+550 LDALGGVVDVQSIVG

-587 VNNERFAIPQ
+587 VNEERFAIPQ

-602 LLRIPANQ
+602 LLRIPAGQ
-610 VKDRVEVVGDA
+610 IKERIEVVGDA
-621 KVVRLRET
+621 RVVRLRED
-629 LLPVLSLS
+629 LLPVLSLT
-637 DVLGLDAYERDEKRA
+637 DILGLEEKALSKKQA

-661 SLKYGLIVDELHD
+661 SLKYGLIVDQLHD

-680 KPLGRHLKNCNE
+680 KPLGRHLKSCTE

-704 ALILDVGN
+704 ALILDVSN
-712 LASRAEL
+712 MASRAEL

-724 NLSGKDVEEKQVR
+724 SMMAKNETENELK
-737 QPHVGDVELFLL
+737 PIHVGDIELFLL
-749 FRSSHD
+749 FRSAKT

-762 NLVSRIERIKAHEM
+762 NLVSRIERIKAHQM
-776 EKLGERQV
+776 EKLGDRYV

-797 HEVAAVKPIED
+797 HEVAAVKPLDEQQ
-808 LKTYIVIVFIIS
+808 TYIVIVFIIS

-832 DTSEVAV
+832 DTAEVAV
-839 DVDDRVFK
+839 NVDDRVFK
-847 QPGVLGSMVIGK
+847 QPGILGSMVIAK

-880 SSEQEESEKPTLL
+880 NEEAVESKNNTLL
-893 LAEDAAFFR
+893 LVEDAAFFR
-902 EQVRAVLSDEG
+902 EQVRAILTDEG
-913 FNVIVA
+913 FHVITA
-919 EDGAVAWDL
+919 EDGAIAWNL
-928 LQMHNEEISIVVT
+928 LQKHDEEVSIVVT

-962 FSSLPVIAVT
+962 FSELPVIAVT

-996 RQKLIESIK
+996 RQKLIDSINT
-1005 KFLSR
+1005 FLS

>member
-1 MMIDDETLQIY
+1 MMIDDETLQVY

-28 TIEQMGAD
+28 TIEEMGAD

-57 FMGLTSIKDLSHRL
+57 FMGLTGIKELSHKL

-78 RDREMTPNSEIV
+78 REKEMIPTSEIV
-90 NVLLS
+90 SVLLT
-95 GFDRLNELIENVNK
+95 GFDRLNELMENINA
-109 SNDMDISEKVAALE
+109 SNDMDISSQVTALE
-123 NLTHSSLSQED
+123 NLTNASLSQED
-134 QESVD
+134 QESVERTID
-139 RKTDINLPNGR
+139 VSLPNGSVV
-150 LLFQI
+150 FQI
-155 SEFDMNQARKG
+155 CEFDMKQARKG
-166 GKFVYLAE
+166 GKFVYLVE

-179 DMHYKNKTPLD
+179 DIHYKNKTPLD

-207 VASVGTLEEESINRI
+207 ITSVGTLDDDAINRI
-222 PFYALLASIIEPD
+222 PFYALHASIIEPD
-235 LISDILELDE
+235 LIGDVLELDE
-245 KYIHIIP
+245 KYIHILS
-252 EDGDI
+252 EDDDG
-257 EPKIEEPTTNI
+257 
-268 EDSIKNHDVSVPE
+268 
-281 GVPAKTSQQKIP
+281 AK
-293 AVKKSESA
+293 
-301 IQPEPKKNVI
+301 
-311 RTESTSDTTT
+311 TESTPEPPPVV
-321 KADPSFTKETSLRV
+321 KASPEPEKIEAAPEPTSPPVRKAAPPKKLVKTNSKSAEPEIKSEPSFTKETSLRV

-354 NQLIQSIASDNEHGL
+354 NQLIQSIASNNEHGL

-395 GKVFNKFPRV
+395 GKVFSKFPRV
-405 VRDLSRD
+405 VRELAKN
-412 LNKEVIL
+412 LGKEVKL
-419 ELEGKDVELDKSII
+419 DLEGKEVELDKSII

-454 PEERR
+454 PAER
-459 KAGKK
+459 KEAGKK
-464 EVGRVLMRAYHEAGQ
+464 ETGRVLMRAYHEAGQ

-491 DGDALAYKVI
+491 DGDVLAYKAI
-501 EKGLMTEDQVEALS
+501 EKGLLTEEQVEAMS
-515 DKERVNLIFL
+515 EKDRVNLIFL
-525 PGFSTAEIISD
+525 PGFSTAKTISD

-550 LDSLGGVVDVQSIVG
+550 LDSLGGVVDVQSVVG

-587 VNNERFAIPQ
+587 IGEERFAIPQ

-610 VKDRVEVVGDA
+610 VKERIEVVGDA
-621 KVVRLRET
+621 KVVRLRED
-629 LLPVLSLS
+629 LLPVLSLA
-637 DVLGLDAYERDEKRA
+637 DILGIDNQSLDKSSA

-661 SLKYGLIVDELHD
+661 TLKYGLIVDKLHD

-680 KPLGRHLKNCNE
+680 KPLGRHLKSCNE

-704 ALILDVGN
+704 ALILDVSN

-724 NLSGKDVEEKQVR
+724 AMTSNDEEELRQQVV
-737 QPHVGDVELFLL
+737 HAGDVELFLL
-749 FRSSHD
+749 FRSSST

-762 NLVSRIERIKAHEM
+762 NLVSRIERIKAHQM
-776 EKLGERQV
+776 EKLGDRFV

-797 HEVAAVKPIED
+797 HEVAAVKPIEEQQ
-808 LKTYIVIVFIIS
+808 TYIVIVFIIS

-832 DTSEVAV
+832 DTAEVAV
-839 DVDDRVFK
+839 NVDDRVFK
-847 QPGVLGSMVIGK
+847 QPGILGSMVIRK
-859 HTTLIVDIYGFIK
+859 NTTLIVDIYGFIK

-880 SSEQEESEKPTLL
+880 HDETEKTDRPTLL
-893 LAEDAAFFR
+893 LVEDAAFFR
-902 EQVRAVLSDEG
+902 EQVRAVLEDEG
-913 FNVIVA
+913 FNVIAA
-919 EDGAVAWDL
+919 EDGVIAWNL
-928 LQMHNEEISIVVT
+928 LQAHDEEVSIVVT

-954 QKIKKDPR
+954 HKIKKDSR

-983 KKVGIDDYQLKLD
+983 RKVGIDDYQLKLD
-996 RQKLIESIK
+996 RQKLIESIHN
-1005 KFLSR
+1005 FLKR

>member
-1 MMIDDETLQIY
+1 MMIDDETLQVY

-28 TIEQMGAD
+28 TIEEMGAD

-57 FMGLTSIKDLSHRL
+57 FMGLTGIKELSHKL

-78 RDREMTPNSEIV
+78 REKEMVPTSEV
-90 NVLLS
+90 VSVLLT
-95 GFDRLNELIENVNK
+95 GFDRLTELMENINA
-109 SNDMDISEKVAALE
+109 SNDMDITSQVTALE
-123 NLTHSSLSQED
+123 NLTNASLSQED
-134 QESVD
+134 QASVE
-139 RKTDINLPNGR
+139 RTIDISLPNGQVI
-150 LLFQI
+150 FQI
-155 SEFDMNQARKG
+155 CEFDMKQARKG
-166 GKFVYLAE
+166 GKFVYLVE

-179 DMHYKNKTPLD
+179 DIHYKNKTPLD

-207 VASVGTLEEESINRI
+207 IASVGTLDEDAINRI
-222 PFYALLASIIEPD
+222 PFYALHASIIEPD
-235 LISDILELDE
+235 LIGDVLELDE
-245 KYIHIIP
+245 KYIHMLP
-252 EDGDI
+252 DDDKAAE
-257 EPKIEEPTTNI
+257 
-268 EDSIKNHDVSVPE
+268 
-281 GVPAKTSQQKIP
+281 
-293 AVKKSESA
+293 
-301 IQPEPKKNVI
+301 
-311 RTESTSDTTT
+311 TESTPELPPVEKATPEPEKNGTTQESTSQPKQKAAPPKKPDTLKPEPAEAET
-321 KADPSFTKETSLRV
+321 KSEPSFTKETSLRV

-354 NQLIQSIASDNEHGL
+354 NQLIQSIASNNEHGL

-405 VRDLSRD
+405 VRELAKNLD
-412 LNKEVIL
+412 KEVKLDI
-419 ELEGKDVELDKSII
+419 EGKEVELDKSII

-454 PEERR
+454 PAER
-459 KAGKK
+459 KESGKK
-464 EVGRVLMRAYHEAGQ
+464 ETGRVLMRAYHEAGQ

-491 DGDALAYKVI
+491 DGDVLAYKAI
-501 EKGLMTEDQVEALS
+501 EKGLLTEEQVEAMS
-515 DKERVNLIFL
+515 EKDRVNLIFL
-525 PGFSTAEIISD
+525 PGFSTAKTISD

-550 LDSLGGVVDVQSIVG
+550 LDALGGVVDVQSVVG

-587 VNNERFAIPQ
+587 IGDERFAIPQ

-610 VKDRVEVVGDA
+610 VKERIEVVGDA
-621 KVVRLRET
+621 KVVRLRED

-637 DVLGLDAYERDEKRA
+637 EILGIEKQSPDKLSA

-661 SLKYGLIVDELHD
+661 SLRYGLIVDKLHD

-724 NLSGKDVEEKQVR
+724 AMTNSSEDELQQQVV
-737 QPHVGDVELFLL
+737 HVGDVELFLL
-749 FRSSHD
+749 FRSSSS

-762 NLVSRIERIKAHEM
+762 NLVSRIERIKAHQM
-776 EKLGERQV
+776 EKLGDRFV

-797 HEVAAVKPIED
+797 HEVAAVKPIEEQQ
-808 LKTYIVIVFIIS
+808 TYIVIVFIIS

-832 DTSEVAV
+832 DTAEVAV
-839 DVDDRVFK
+839 NVDDRVFK
-847 QPGVLGSMVIGK
+847 QPGILGSMVIRK
-859 HTTLIVDIYGFIK
+859 NTTLIVDIYGFIK

-880 SSEQEESEKPTLL
+880 NDEKEESDRPTLL
-893 LAEDAAFFR
+893 LVEDAAFFR
-902 EQVRAVLSDEG
+902 EQVRAILDDEG
-913 FNVIVA
+913 FNVITA
-919 EDGAVAWDL
+919 EDGLIAWDL
-928 LQMHNEEISIVVT
+928 LQAHDEEISIVVT

-954 QKIKKDPR
+954 RNIKKDSR

-1005 KFLSR
+1005 NFISR

>member
-1 MMIDDETLQIY
+1 MMIDDETLQVY

-28 TIEQMGAD
+28 TIEEMGAD

-57 FMGLTSIKDLSHRL
+57 FMGLTGIKELSHKL

-78 RDREMTPNSEIV
+78 REKEMIPTSEIV
-90 NVLLS
+90 SVLLT
-95 GFDRLNELIENVNK
+95 GFDRLNELMENINA
-109 SNDMDISEKVAALE
+109 SNDMDISSQVTALE
-123 NLTHSSLSQED
+123 NLTNASLSQED
-134 QESVD
+134 QESVERTID
-139 RKTDINLPNGR
+139 VSLPNGSVV
-150 LLFQI
+150 FQI
-155 SEFDMNQARKG
+155 CEFDMKQARKG
-166 GKFVYLAE
+166 GKFVYLVE

-179 DMHYKNKTPLD
+179 DIHYKNKTPLD

-207 VASVGTLEEESINRI
+207 ITSVGTLDDDAINRI
-222 PFYALLASIIEPD
+222 PFYALHASIIEPD
-235 LISDILELDE
+235 LIGDVLELDE
-245 KYIHIIP
+245 KYIHILS
-252 EDGDI
+252 EDDDG
-257 EPKIEEPTTNI
+257 
-268 EDSIKNHDVSVPE
+268 
-281 GVPAKTSQQKIP
+281 AK
-293 AVKKSESA
+293 
-301 IQPEPKKNVI
+301 
-311 RTESTSDTTT
+311 TESTPEPPPVV
-321 KADPSFTKETSLRV
+321 KASPEPEKIEAAPEPTSPPVRKAAPPKKLDKTNSKSAEPEIKSEPSFTKETSLRV

-354 NQLIQSIASDNEHGL
+354 NQLIQSIASNNEHGL

-395 GKVFNKFPRV
+395 GKVFSKFPRV
-405 VRDLSRD
+405 VRELAKN
-412 LNKEVIL
+412 LGKEVKL
-419 ELEGKDVELDKSII
+419 DLEGKEVELDKSII

-454 PEERR
+454 PAER
-459 KAGKK
+459 KESGKK
-464 EVGRVLMRAYHEAGQ
+464 ETGRVLMRAYHEAGQ

-491 DGDALAYKVI
+491 DGDVLAYKAI
-501 EKGLMTEDQVEALS
+501 EKGLLTEEQVEAMS
-515 DKERVNLIFL
+515 EKDRVNLIFL
-525 PGFSTAEIISD
+525 PGFSTAKTISD

-550 LDSLGGVVDVQSIVG
+550 LDSLGGVVDVQSVVG

-587 VNNERFAIPQ
+587 IGEERFAIPQ

-610 VKDRVEVVGDA
+610 VKERIEVVGDA
-621 KVVRLRET
+621 KVVRLRED
-629 LLPVLSLS
+629 LLPVLSLA
-637 DVLGLDAYERDEKRA
+637 DILGIDNQSLDKSSA

-661 SLKYGLIVDELHD
+661 TLKYGLIVDKLHD

-680 KPLGRHLKNCNE
+680 KPLGRHLKSCNE

-704 ALILDVGN
+704 ALILDVSN

-724 NLSGKDVEEKQVR
+724 AMTSNDEEELRQQVV
-737 QPHVGDVELFLL
+737 HAGDVELFLL
-749 FRSSHD
+749 FRSSST

-762 NLVSRIERIKAHEM
+762 NLVSRIERIKAHQM
-776 EKLGERQV
+776 EKLGDRFV

-797 HEVAAVKPIED
+797 HEVAAVKPIEEQQ
-808 LKTYIVIVFIIS
+808 TYIVIVFIIS

-832 DTSEVAV
+832 DTAEVAV
-839 DVDDRVFK
+839 NVDDRVFK
-847 QPGVLGSMVIGK
+847 QPGILGSMVIRK
-859 HTTLIVDIYGFIK
+859 NTTLIVDIYGFIK

-880 SSEQEESEKPTLL
+880 HDETEKTDRPTLL
-893 LAEDAAFFR
+893 LVEDAAFFR
-902 EQVRAVLSDEG
+902 EQVRAVLEDEG
-913 FNVIVA
+913 FNVIAA
-919 EDGAVAWDL
+919 EDGVIAWNL
-928 LQMHNEEISIVVT
+928 LQAHDEEVSIVVT

-954 QKIKKDPR
+954 HKIKKDSR

-983 KKVGIDDYQLKLD
+983 RKVGIDDYQLKLD
-996 RQKLIESIK
+996 RQKLIESIHN
-1005 KFLSR
+1005 FLKR

>member
-1 MMIDDETLQIY
+1 MMIDDETLQVY

-28 TIEQMGAD
+28 TIEEMGAD

-57 FMGLTSIKDLSHRL
+57 FMGLTGIKELSHKL

-78 RDREMTPNSEIV
+78 REKEMIPTSEIV
-90 NVLLS
+90 SVLLT
-95 GFDRLNELIENVNK
+95 GFDRLNELMENINA
-109 SNDMDISEKVAALE
+109 SNDMDISSQVTALE
-123 NLTHSSLSQED
+123 NLTNASLSQED
-134 QESVD
+134 QESVERTID
-139 RKTDINLPNGR
+139 VSLPNGSVV
-150 LLFQI
+150 FQI
-155 SEFDMNQARKG
+155 CEFDMKQARKG
-166 GKFVYLAE
+166 GKFVYLVE

-179 DMHYKNKTPLD
+179 DIHYKNKTPLD

-207 VASVGTLEEESINRI
+207 ITSVGTLDDDAINRI
-222 PFYALLASIIEPD
+222 PFYALHASIIEPD
-235 LISDILELDE
+235 LIGDVLELDE
-245 KYIHIIP
+245 KYIHILS
-252 EDGDI
+252 EDDDG
-257 EPKIEEPTTNI
+257 
-268 EDSIKNHDVSVPE
+268 
-281 GVPAKTSQQKIP
+281 AK
-293 AVKKSESA
+293 
-301 IQPEPKKNVI
+301 
-311 RTESTSDTTT
+311 TESTPEPPPVV
-321 KADPSFTKETSLRV
+321 KASPEPEKIEAAPEPTSPPVRKAAPPKKLDKTNSKSAEPEIKSEPSFTKETSLRV

-354 NQLIQSIASDNEHGL
+354 NQLIQSIASNNEHGL

-395 GKVFNKFPRV
+395 GKVFSKFPRV
-405 VRDLSRD
+405 VRELAKN
-412 LNKEVIL
+412 LGKEVKL
-419 ELEGKDVELDKSII
+419 DLEGKEVELDKSII

-454 PEERR
+454 PAER
-459 KAGKK
+459 KEAGKK
-464 EVGRVLMRAYHEAGQ
+464 ETGRVLMRAYHEAGQ

-491 DGDALAYKVI
+491 DGDVLAYKAI
-501 EKGLMTEDQVEALS
+501 EKGLLTEEQVEAMS
-515 DKERVNLIFL
+515 EKDRVNLIFL
-525 PGFSTAEIISD
+525 PGFSTAKTISD

-550 LDSLGGVVDVQSIVG
+550 LDSLGGVVDVQSVVG

-587 VNNERFAIPQ
+587 IGEERFAIPQ

-610 VKDRVEVVGDA
+610 VKERIEVVGDA
-621 KVVRLRET
+621 KVVRLRED
-629 LLPVLSLS
+629 LLPVLSLA
-637 DVLGLDAYERDEKRA
+637 DILGIDNQSLDKSSA

-661 SLKYGLIVDELHD
+661 TLKYGLIVDKLHD

-680 KPLGRHLKNCNE
+680 KPLGRHLKSCNE

-704 ALILDVGN
+704 ALILDVSN

-724 NLSGKDVEEKQVR
+724 AMTSNDEEELRQQVV
-737 QPHVGDVELFLL
+737 HAGDVELFLL
-749 FRSSHD
+749 FRSSST

-762 NLVSRIERIKAHEM
+762 NLVSRIERIKAHQM
-776 EKLGERQV
+776 EKLGDRFV

-797 HEVAAVKPIED
+797 HEVAAVKPIEEQQ
-808 LKTYIVIVFIIS
+808 TYIVIVFIIS

-832 DTSEVAV
+832 DTAEVAV
-839 DVDDRVFK
+839 NVDDRVFK
-847 QPGVLGSMVIGK
+847 QPGILGSMVIRK
-859 HTTLIVDIYGFIK
+859 NTTLIVDIYGFIK

-880 SSEQEESEKPTLL
+880 HDETENTDRPTLL
-893 LAEDAAFFR
+893 LVEDAAFFR
-902 EQVRAVLSDEG
+902 EQVRAVLEDEG
-913 FNVIVA
+913 FNVIAA
-919 EDGAVAWDL
+919 EDGVIAWNL
-928 LQMHNEEISIVVT
+928 LQAHDEEVSIVVT

-954 QKIKKDPR
+954 HKIKKDSR

-983 KKVGIDDYQLKLD
+983 RKVGIDDYQLKLD
-996 RQKLIESIK
+996 RQKLIESIHN
-1005 KFLSR
+1005 FLKR

>member
-28 TIEQMGAD
+28 TVEEMGAD

-57 FMGLTSIKDLSHRL
+57 FMGLTSIKDLAHRL

-78 RDREMTPNSEIV
+78 RDREMVPNSEIV
-90 NVLLS
+90 SVLLS
-95 GFDRLNELIENVNK
+95 GFDRLNELIENVNV
-109 SNDMDISEKVAALE
+109 SNDMDISDKVNALE
-123 NLTHSSLSQED
+123 NLTHSTLSEEEKD
-134 QESVD
+134 IVD

-150 LLFQI
+150 ILFQI
-155 SEFDMNQARKG
+155 SDFDMKQARKG
-166 GKFVYLAE
+166 GKFIYLAE

-179 DMHYKNKTPLD
+179 DLHYKNKTPLEV
-190 IITKIQQ
+190 ITKIQN

-207 VASVGTLEEESINRI
+207 IDSVGTLEEDSINRI
-222 PFYALLASIIEPD
+222 PFFVLLGSIIEPD

-252 EDGDI
+252 E
-257 EPKIEEPTTNI
+257 
-268 EDSIKNHDVSVPE
+268 EDSSEQEIETSTETETKSENVTEQIIEKTPPSNEQPATSKASEPVKPVQQKSPKRVPKTASVPD
-281 GVPAKTSQQKIP
+281 AKANTDS
-293 AVKKSESA
+293 
-301 IQPEPKKNVI
+301 
-311 RTESTSDTTT
+311 
-321 KADPSFTKETSLRV
+321 SFTKETSLRV

-354 NQLIQSIASDNEHGL
+354 NQLIQSIASGNEHGL

-448 DHGVET
+448 DHGIET

-464 EVGRVLMRAYHEAGQ
+464 ETGRVLMRAYHEAGQ
-479 INIEIIDDGKGI
+479 INIEIKDDGKGI
-491 DGDALAYKVI
+491 DGDDLAYKVI
-501 EKGLMTEDQVEALS
+501 EKGLMTEEQVEALS
-515 DKERVNLIFL
+515 DKDRVNLIFM
-525 PGFSTAEIISD
+525 PGFSTAEKISD

-587 VNNERFAIPQ
+587 VNDERFAIPQ

-610 VKDRVEVVGDA
+610 VKDRIEIVGDA

-637 DVLGLDAYERDEKRA
+637 EVLGLEAYERDEKRA

-680 KPLGRHLKNCNE
+680 KPLGRHLKECNE

-719 TNIEG
+719 TNIER
-724 NLSGKDVEEKQVR
+724 NLSGAEIEKKQIS
-737 QPHVGDVELFLL
+737 QAHIGDIELFLL
-749 FRSSHD
+749 FRSSKE

-762 NLVSRIERIKAHEM
+762 NLVSRIERIKAKEM

-797 HEVAAVKPIED
+797 HEVASVKPIED

-847 QPGVLGSMVIGK
+847 QPGILGSMVIGK
-859 HTTLIVDIYGFIK
+859 YTTLIVDIYGFIK

-880 SSEQEESEKPTLL
+880 NEVQEETEKPTLL

-902 EQVRAVLSDEG
+902 EQVKAILTDEG
-913 FNVIVA
+913 FNVIAA
-919 EDGAVAWDL
+919 EDGAIAWDL
-928 LQMHNEEISIVVT
+928 LQMHNEEISAVVT

-954 QKIKKDPR
+954 QKIKKDAR

-972 SLSEERHRIEG
+972 SLSEERHRLEG
-983 KKVGIDDYQLKLD
+983 KKVGIDDYQQKLD

-1005 KFLSR
+1005 KFLNQ

>member
-1 MMIDDETLQIY
+1 MMIDDETLQVY

-28 TIEQMGAD
+28 TIEEMGAD

-57 FMGLTSIKDLSHRL
+57 FMGLTGIKELSHKL

-78 RDREMTPNSEIV
+78 REKEMVPTSEV
-90 NVLLS
+90 VSVLLT
-95 GFDRLNELIENVNK
+95 GFDRLTELMENINA
-109 SNDMDISEKVAALE
+109 SNDMDITSQVTALE
-123 NLTHSSLSQED
+123 NLTNASLSQED
-134 QESVD
+134 QASVE
-139 RKTDINLPNGR
+139 RTIDISLPNGQVI
-150 LLFQI
+150 FQI
-155 SEFDMNQARKG
+155 CEFDMKQARKG
-166 GKFVYLAE
+166 GKFVYLVE

-179 DMHYKNKTPLD
+179 DIHYKNKTPLD

-207 VASVGTLEEESINRI
+207 IASVGTLDEDAINRI
-222 PFYALLASIIEPD
+222 PFYALHASIIEPD
-235 LISDILELDE
+235 LIGDVLELDE
-245 KYIHIIP
+245 KYIHMLP
-252 EDGDI
+252 DDDKAAE
-257 EPKIEEPTTNI
+257 
-268 EDSIKNHDVSVPE
+268 
-281 GVPAKTSQQKIP
+281 
-293 AVKKSESA
+293 
-301 IQPEPKKNVI
+301 
-311 RTESTSDTTT
+311 TESTPELPPVEKATPEPEKNGTTQESTSQPKQKAAPPKKPDTLKPEPAEAET
-321 KADPSFTKETSLRV
+321 KSEPSFTKETSLRV

-354 NQLIQSIASDNEHGL
+354 NQLIQSIASNNEHGL

-405 VRDLSRD
+405 VRELAKNLD
-412 LNKEVIL
+412 KEVKLDI
-419 ELEGKDVELDKSII
+419 EGKEVELDKSII

-454 PEERR
+454 PAER
-459 KAGKK
+459 KESGKK
-464 EVGRVLMRAYHEAGQ
+464 ETGRVLMRAYHEAGQ

-491 DGDALAYKVI
+491 DGDVLAYKAI
-501 EKGLMTEDQVEALS
+501 EKGLLTEEQVEAMS
-515 DKERVNLIFL
+515 EKDRVNLIFL
-525 PGFSTAEIISD
+525 PGFSTAKTISD

-550 LDSLGGVVDVQSIVG
+550 LDALGGVVDVQSVVG

-587 VNNERFAIPQ
+587 IGDERFAIPQ

-610 VKDRVEVVGDA
+610 VKERIEVVGDA
-621 KVVRLRET
+621 KVVRLRED

-637 DVLGLDAYERDEKRA
+637 EILGIEKQSPDKLSA

-661 SLKYGLIVDELHD
+661 SLRYGLIVDKLHD

-724 NLSGKDVEEKQVR
+724 AMTNSSEDELQQQVV
-737 QPHVGDVELFLL
+737 HVGDVELFLL
-749 FRSSHD
+749 FRSSSS

-762 NLVSRIERIKAHEM
+762 NLVSRIERIKAHQM
-776 EKLGERQV
+776 EKLGDRFV

-797 HEVAAVKPIED
+797 HEVAAVKPIEEQQ
-808 LKTYIVIVFIIS
+808 TYIVIVFIIS

-832 DTSEVAV
+832 DTAEVAV
-839 DVDDRVFK
+839 NVDDRVFK
-847 QPGVLGSMVIGK
+847 QPGILGSMVIRK
-859 HTTLIVDIYGFIK
+859 NTTLIVDIYGFIK

-880 SSEQEESEKPTLL
+880 NDEKEESDRPTLL
-893 LAEDAAFFR
+893 LVEDAAFFR
-902 EQVRAVLSDEG
+902 EQVRAILDDEG
-913 FNVIVA
+913 FNVITA
-919 EDGAVAWDL
+919 EDGLIAWDL
-928 LQMHNEEISIVVT
+928 LQAHDEEISIVVT

-954 QKIKKDPR
+954 RKIKKDSR

-1005 KFLSR
+1005 NFISR

>member
-28 TIEQMGAD
+28 TIEEMGAD

-57 FMGLTSIKDLSHRL
+57 FMGLTGIKDLSHRL

-78 RDREMTPNSEIV
+78 RDREMIPTSEIV
-90 NVLLS
+90 SVLLS
-95 GFDRLNELIENVNK
+95 GFDRLTQLIENINT
-109 SNDMDISEKVAALE
+109 SNDMAISDEIEALE
-123 NLTHSSLSQED
+123 KLTHTSLSQED
-134 QESVD
+134 QETVGRIID
-139 RKTDINLPNGR
+139 VPLPNGR
-150 LLFQI
+150 VIFQI
-155 SEFDMNQARKG
+155 REFDMNQSRKG

-190 IITKIQQ
+190 VITRIQQ

-207 VASVGTLEEESINRI
+207 IASVGTLDEETINRI
-222 PFYALLASIIEPD
+222 PFYVLHASIIEPD
-235 LISDILELDE
+235 LISDVMELDD

-252 EDGDI
+252 DASEEEQDAESPQPVEAIVEKEDI
-257 EPKIEEPTTNI
+257 QTPVKKVQQKAPVIQRTEKTAPKKPEKTISLKQASSEP
-268 EDSIKNHDVSVPE
+268 ED
-281 GVPAKTSQQKIP
+281 AKTDG
-293 AVKKSESA
+293 
-301 IQPEPKKNVI
+301 
-311 RTESTSDTTT
+311 T
-321 KADPSFTKETSLRV
+321 FTKETSLRV

-354 NQLIQSIASDNEHGL
+354 NQLIQSIASGNEHGL

-395 GKVFNKFPRV
+395 GKIFNKFPRV

-412 LNKEVIL
+412 LNKEVRLDI
-419 ELEGKDVELDKSII
+419 EGKDVELDKSII

-448 DHGVET
+448 DHGIET
-454 PEERR
+454 PEKRQ

-464 EVGRVLMRAYHEAGQ
+464 EFGRVLMRAYHEAGQ
-479 INIEIIDDGKGI
+479 INIEIIDDGNGI
-491 DGDALAYKVI
+491 DGDVLAYKAI
-501 EKGLMTEDQVEALS
+501 EKGLLTEEQVDTMSEK
-515 DKERVNLIFL
+515 DRVNLIFM
-525 PGFSTAEIISD
+525 PGFSTAEKVSD
-536 VSGRGVGMDVVKSN
+536 ISGRGVGMDVVKSN
-550 LDSLGGVVDVQSIVG
+550 LDALGGVVDVQSVVG
-565 EGTTFRIKLPLT
+565 KGTTFRIKLPLT

-587 VNNERFAIPQ
+587 IGEERFAIPQ

-602 LLRIPANQ
+602 LLRIPATQ
-610 VKDRVEVVGDA
+610 MKERIEIVGDA
-621 KVVRLRET
+621 KVVRLRES

-637 DVLGLDAYERDEKRA
+637 EVLGLKVKKTDEKRA

-661 SLKYGLIVDELHD
+661 SLKYGLIVDKLHD

-680 KPLGRHLKNCNE
+680 KPLGRHLKNCKE

-712 LASRAEL
+712 LATRAEL

-724 NLSGKDVEEKQVR
+724 NMLTKNEDEKQIR
-737 QPHVGDVELFLL
+737 PIHMGDVELFLL
-749 FRSSHD
+749 FRSSQD
-755 EQFAVPL
+755 EQYAVPL
-762 NLVSRIERIKAHEM
+762 NLVSRIERIKACDM
-776 EKLGERQV
+776 EKLGDRQV

-808 LKTYIVIVFIIS
+808 QKTYIVIVFIIS
-820 GKEFGLLVTGPL
+820 GKEFGLMATGPL
-832 DTSEVAV
+832 DTADVNV
-839 DVDDRVFK
+839 NVDDRVFK
-847 QPGVLGSMVIGK
+847 QPGILGSMVIGK

-880 SSEQEESEKPTLL
+880 NQEKEEKERTTIL

-902 EQVRAVLSDEG
+902 EQVRAILTDEG
-913 FNVIVA
+913 FNVLVA
-919 EDGAVAWDL
+919 EDGVIAWDL
-928 LQMHNEEISIVVT
+928 LQTHNEEVSIVVT
-941 DIEMPNMNGFELT
+941 DIEMPRMNGFELT

-996 RQKLIESIK
+996 RQKLIESLRR
-1005 KFLSR
+1005 FVA

>member
-1 MMIDDETLQIY
+1 MIDDETLQIY

-28 TIEQMGAD
+28 TIEKMGDD

-57 FMGLTSIKDLSHRL
+57 FMGLNGIKDLAHRL

-78 RDREMTPNSEIV
+78 REKEMVPTSEVVSI
-90 NVLLS
+90 LLN
-95 GFDRLNELIENVNK
+95 GFDRLNELIENVNT
-109 SNDMDISEKVAALE
+109 SNEMDISSQVAALE
-123 NLTHSSLSQED
+123 ELTHTSLSEED
-134 QESVD
+134 KKSVD
-139 RKTDINLPNGR
+139 RTTDIALPNGR
-150 LLFQI
+150 LIFQI

-190 IITKIQQ
+190 VITKIQQ

-207 VASVGTLEEESINRI
+207 IASVGTLDEEVINRI
-222 PFYALLASIIEPD
+222 PFYVLHASIIEPD
-235 LISDILELDE
+235 LISSILELDE

-252 EDGDI
+252 DNEDDI
-257 EPKIEEPTTNI
+257 QEDEVPQQEVILESEKQPEQQIQEPVP
-268 EDSIKNHDVSVPE
+268 SVQKE
-281 GVPAKTSQQKIP
+281 QKPAKPKPPPQKKI
-293 AVKKSESA
+293 AAQKKSDSE
-301 IQPEPKKNVI
+301 EVK
-311 RTESTSDTTT
+311 D
-321 KADPSFTKETSLRV
+321 DHSFTKETSLRV

-354 NQLIQSIASDNEHGL
+354 NQLIQSIASGNEHGL

-395 GKVFNKFPRV
+395 GKIFNKFPRV

-412 LNKEVIL
+412 LNKDVRLDI
-419 ELEGKDVELDKSII
+419 EGKDVELDKSII
-433 EGLNDPLTHMIRNSV
+433 EGLNDPLTHMVRNSV
-448 DHGVET
+448 DHGIES
-454 PEERR
+454 PEDRR
-459 KAGKK
+459 SAGKK
-464 EVGRVLMRAYHEAGQ
+464 EVGRVLMRAFHEAGQ

-491 DGDALAYKVI
+491 DGDGLAYKAI
-501 EKGLMTEDQVEALS
+501 EKGLLTEDQVEAMS
-515 DKERVNLIFL
+515 EKDRINLIFM
-525 PGFSTAEIISD
+525 PGFSTAEKISD
-536 VSGRGVGMDVVKSN
+536 ISGRGVGMDVVKSN
-550 LDSLGGVVDVQSIVG
+550 LDSLGGVVDVQSVVG
-565 EGTTFRIKLPLT
+565 EGSTFRIKLPLT

-587 VNNERFAIPQ
+587 VGSERFAIPQ

-610 VKDRVEVVGDA
+610 VKERIEIVGDA

-637 DVLGLDAYERDEKRA
+637 DVLGIESQSSNDKRA

-661 SLKYGLIVDELHD
+661 PLKYGLIVDELHD

-680 KPLGRHLKNCNE
+680 KPLGSHLKNCKE

-712 LASRAEL
+712 LATRAEL
-719 TNIEG
+719 TNIE
-724 NLSGKDVEEKQVR
+724 SSIASKDEAENQVM
-737 QPHVGDVELFLL
+737 PTHVGDIELFLL
-749 FRSSHD
+749 FRSAKE
-755 EQFAVPL
+755 EQYAVPL
-762 NLVSRIERIKAHEM
+762 NLVSRIERIKASEM
-776 EKLGERQV
+776 EKLGDRQV

-797 HEVAAVKPIED
+797 HEVASVKPIED
-808 LKTYIVIVFIIS
+808 QRTYIVIVFIIS

-832 DTSEVAV
+832 DTAEVNV

-847 QPGVLGSMVIGK
+847 QPGILGSMVIGK
-859 HTTLIVDIYGFIK
+859 YTTLIVDIYGFIK

-880 SSEQEESEKPTLL
+880 NKDDEEMERPTIL

-902 EQVRAVLSDEG
+902 EQVRSILTDEG
-913 FNVIVA
+913 YNVIVA

-928 LQMHNEEISIVVT
+928 LQTHNEEISIVVT
-941 DIEMPNMNGFELT
+941 DIEMPRMNGFELT
-954 QKIKKDPR
+954 QKIKKDSR

-996 RQKLIESIK
+996 RQKLIGSLQ
-1005 KFLSR
+1005 KFVGR

>member
-1 MMIDDETLQIY
+1 MITKGLDIMMIDDETLQVY

-28 TIEQMGAD
+28 TIEEMGAD
-36 LDENLVNKVFRAAH
+36 IDENLVNKVFRAAH

-57 FMGLTSIKDLSHRL
+57 FMGLNGIKELSHKL

-78 RDREMTPNSEIV
+78 REKEMKPNSEIV
-90 NVLLS
+90 SVLLT
-95 GFDRLNELIENVNK
+95 GFDRLNELMNNINA
-109 SNDMDISEKVAALE
+109 SNEMDISSQVAALE
-123 NLTHSSLSQED
+123 NLTNESLSQED
-134 QESVD
+134 KESVD
-139 RKTDINLPNGR
+139 RTLDISLPNGQVV
-150 LLFQI
+150 FQVC
-155 SEFDMNQARKG
+155 EFDMKQARKG
-166 GKFVYLAE
+166 GKFVYLVE

-179 DMHYKNKTPLD
+179 DIHYKNKTPLD

-207 VASVGTLEEESINRI
+207 ITSVGTLEDDAINRI
-222 PFYALLASIIEPD
+222 PFYALHASIIEPD
-235 LISDILELDE
+235 LIGDVLELDD
-245 KYIHIIP
+245 KYIHILSDDDNNNTESVQKTQPDEQAIP
-252 EDGDI
+252 A
-257 EPKIEEPTTNI
+257 PQKIEKAPAPAP
-268 EDSIKNHDVSVPE
+268 VSP
-281 GVPAKTSQQKIP
+281 PKQKASP
-293 AVKKSESA
+293 PKKPDRLKSE
-301 IQPEPKKNVI
+301 PDDHE
-311 RTESTSDTTT
+311 T
-321 KADPSFTKETSLRV
+321 KAEASFTKETSLRV

-354 NQLIQSIASDNEHGL
+354 NQLIQSIASGNEHGL

-395 GKVFNKFPRV
+395 GKVFSKFPRV
-405 VRDLSRD
+405 VRELAKN
-412 LNKEVIL
+412 LGKEVKLDI
-419 ELEGKDVELDKSII
+419 EGKEVELDKSII

-448 DHGVET
+448 DHGIES
-454 PEERR
+454 PADR
-459 KAGKK
+459 KEAGKK
-464 EVGRVLMRAYHEAGQ
+464 ETGRVLMRAYHEAGQ
-479 INIEIIDDGKGI
+479 INIEILDDGKGI
-491 DGDALAYKVI
+491 DGDVLAYKAI
-501 EKGLMTEDQVEALS
+501 EKGLLTEDQVETMS
-515 DKERVNLIFL
+515 DKDRVNLIFL
-525 PGFSTAEIISD
+525 PGFSTAKIISD

-550 LDSLGGVVDVQSIVG
+550 LDALGGVVDVQSVVG

-587 VNNERFAIPQ
+587 IGEERFAIPQ

-610 VKDRVEVVGDA
+610 VKERIEIVGDA
-621 KVVRLRET
+621 KVVRLRED

-637 DVLGLDAYERDEKRA
+637 DILRLNDQSTNNESA

-661 SLKYGLIVDELHD
+661 TLKYGLIVDKLHD

-704 ALILDVGN
+704 ALILDVAN

-719 TNIEG
+719 TNIDGGMTAKNEDDQFQ
-724 NLSGKDVEEKQVR
+724 KAA
-737 QPHVGDVELFLL
+737 HVGDVELFLL
-749 FRSSHD
+749 FRSSST

-762 NLVSRIERIKAHEM
+762 NLVSRIERIKAHQM
-776 EKLGERQV
+776 EKLGDRFV

-808 LKTYIVIVFIIS
+808 QQTYIVIVFVIS
-820 GKEFGLLVTGPL
+820 GKEFGLLATGPL
-832 DTSEVAV
+832 DTAEVEV
-839 DVDDRVFK
+839 NVDDRVFK
-847 QPGVLGSMVIGK
+847 QPGILGSMVIRK
-859 HTTLIVDIYGFIK
+859 STTLIVDIYGFIR

-880 SSEQEESEKPTLL
+880 YGEADETERSTILL
-893 LAEDAAFFR
+893 VEDAAFFR
-902 EQVRAVLSDEG
+902 EQVRAILDDEG
-913 FNVIVA
+913 FNVITA
-919 EDGAVAWDL
+919 EDGVVAWDL
-928 LQMHNEEISIVVT
+928 LQAHDEEISIVVT

-954 QKIKKDPR
+954 QKIKKDAR
-962 FSSLPVIAVT
+962 FSKLPVIAVT

-1005 KFLSR
+1005 NFFTQ

>member
-1 MMIDDETLQIY
+1 MMIDDETLQVY

-28 TIEQMGAD
+28 TIEEMGSEI
-36 LDENLVNKVFRAAH
+36 DENLVNKVFRAAH

-57 FMGLTSIKDLSHRL
+57 FMGLNGIKELSHKL

-78 RDREMTPNSEIV
+78 REKEMTPNSEIV
-90 NVLLS
+90 SVLLT
-95 GFDRLNELIENVNK
+95 GFDRLNELMENISA
-109 SNDMDISEKVAALE
+109 SNDMDISSQVAALE
-123 NLTHSSLSQED
+123 SLTHSNLSDED
-134 QESVD
+134 KESVD
-139 RKTDINLPNGR
+139 RTEDISLPTGQ
-150 LLFQI
+150 LIFQI
-155 SEFDMNQARKG
+155 CEFDMKQARKG
-166 GKFVYLAE
+166 GKFVYLVE

-179 DMHYKNKTPLD
+179 DIHYKNKTPLD

-207 VASVGTLEEESINRI
+207 ITSVGTLDDDAINRI
-222 PFYALLASIIEPD
+222 PFYALHASIIEPD
-235 LISDILELDE
+235 LIGEVLELDT
-245 KYIHIIP
+245 KYIHILSDDTTDTQEAPPPAEITSAAP
-252 EDGDI
+252 E
-257 EPKIEEPTTNI
+257 TT
-268 EDSIKNHDVSVPE
+268 ESVPE
-281 GVPAKTSQQKIP
+281 TPPPPVQKASP
-293 AVKKSESA
+293 
-301 IQPEPKKNVI
+301 PKK
-311 RTESTSDTTT
+311 RPPKMKSDDAGLET
-321 KADPSFTKETSLRV
+321 KAESSFTKETSLRV

-354 NQLIQSIASDNEHGL
+354 NQLIQSIASSNEHGL

-395 GKVFNKFPRV
+395 GKVFSKFPRV
-405 VRDLSRD
+405 VRELAKDLG
-412 LNKEVIL
+412 KEVKL
-419 ELEGKDVELDKSII
+419 DLEGKEVELDKSII

-454 PEERR
+454 PDDR
-459 KAGKK
+459 KAAGKK
-464 EVGRVLMRAYHEAGQ
+464 ETGRVLMRAYHEAGQ

-491 DGDALAYKVI
+491 DGDVLAYKAI
-501 EKGLMTEDQVEALS
+501 EKGLLTEEQVEAMS
-515 DKERVNLIFL
+515 DKDRVNLIFL
-525 PGFSTAEIISD
+525 PGFSTAKTISD

-550 LDSLGGVVDVQSIVG
+550 LDALGGVVDVQSVVG

-587 VNNERFAIPQ
+587 IGEERFAIPQ

-610 VKDRVEVVGDA
+610 VKERIEVVGDA
-621 KVVRLRET
+621 KVVRLRED

-637 DVLGLDAYERDEKRA
+637 EILALDEHSSDKTKA

-661 SLKYGLIVDELHD
+661 ALKYGLIVDKLHD

-704 ALILDVGN
+704 ALILDVAN

-724 NLSGKDVEEKQVR
+724 GMTTNNEEEFQ
-737 QPHVGDVELFLL
+737 QQTTQQGDVELFLL
-749 FRSSHD
+749 FRSSKT

-762 NLVSRIERIKAHEM
+762 NLVSRIERIKAHQM
-776 EKLGERQV
+776 EKLGERFV

-797 HEVAAVKPIED
+797 HEVAAVKPIEEQQ
-808 LKTYIVIVFIIS
+808 TYIVIVFIIS

-832 DTSEVAV
+832 DTAEVAV
-839 DVDDRVFK
+839 NVDDRVFK
-847 QPGVLGSMVIGK
+847 QPGILGSMVIRK
-859 HTTLIVDIYGFIK
+859 NTTLIVDIYGFIK

-880 SSEQEESEKPTLL
+880 HEEGEKQQRPSIL

-902 EQVRAVLSDEG
+902 EQIRAILDDEG
-913 FNVIVA
+913 FNVITA
-919 EDGAVAWDL
+919 EDGAVAWNL
-928 LQMHNEEISIVVT
+928 LQAHDEEISIVVT

-954 QKIKKDPR
+954 QKIKKDSR

-996 RQKLIESIK
+996 RQKLIKSIK
-1005 KFLSR
+1005 NFVNQ

>member
-1 MMIDDETLQIY
+1 MIDDETLQVY

-28 TIEQMGAD
+28 TIEEMGAD
-36 LDENLVNKVFRAAH
+36 IDENLVNKVFRAAH

-57 FMGLTSIKDLSHRL
+57 FMGLNGIKELSHKL

-78 RDREMTPNSEIV
+78 REKEMTPNSEIV
-90 NVLLS
+90 SVLLT
-95 GFDRLNELIENVNK
+95 GFDRLNELMENISA
-109 SNDMDISEKVAALE
+109 SNDMDISSQVTALE
-123 NLTHSSLSQED
+123 NLTNASLSTED
-134 QESVD
+134 KESVE
-139 RKTDINLPNGR
+139 RTVDIALPNGQVI
-150 LLFQI
+150 FQI
-155 SEFDMNQARKG
+155 CEFDMKQARKG
-166 GKFVYLAE
+166 GKFVYLVE

-179 DMHYKNKTPLD
+179 DIHYKNKTPLD

-207 VASVGTLEEESINRI
+207 IVSVGTLDEDAINRI
-222 PFYALLASIIEPD
+222 PFYALHASIIEPD
-235 LISDILELDE
+235 LIGDVLELDE
-245 KYIHIIP
+245 QYIHIIADD
-252 EDGDI
+252 EDADT
-257 EPKIEEPTTNI
+257 ETVVEQAPPVEQE
-268 EDSIKNHDVSVPE
+268 
-281 GVPAKTSQQKIP
+281 VPAPEIAEKKPQMAPPTQKQAPSKRPPTKKAESVEPETKT
-293 AVKKSESA
+293 E
-301 IQPEPKKNVI
+301 
-311 RTESTSDTTT
+311 TT
-321 KADPSFTKETSLRV
+321 FTKETSLRV

-354 NQLIQSIASDNEHGL
+354 NQLIQSIASSNEHGL

-405 VRDLSRD
+405 VRELAKDLG
-412 LNKEVIL
+412 KEVKL
-419 ELEGKDVELDKSII
+419 DLEGKEVELDKSII

-454 PEERR
+454 PADR
-459 KAGKK
+459 KEAGKK
-464 EVGRVLMRAYHEAGQ
+464 ETGRVLMRAYHEAGQ

-491 DGDALAYKVI
+491 DGDVLAYKAI
-501 EKGLMTEDQVEALS
+501 EKGLLTEDQVEAMS
-515 DKERVNLIFL
+515 DKDRVNLIFL
-525 PGFSTAEIISD
+525 PGFSTAKTISD

-550 LDSLGGVVDVQSIVG
+550 LDALGGVVDVQSVVG

-587 VNNERFAIPQ
+587 IGEERFAIPQ

-610 VKDRVEVVGDA
+610 VKERIEVVGDA
-621 KVVRLRET
+621 KVVRLRED

-637 DVLGLDAYERDEKRA
+637 DILGIDSPDSNNSKA

-661 SLKYGLIVDELHD
+661 TLKYGLIVDKLHD

-719 TNIEG
+719 TNVEG
-724 NLSGKDVEEKQVR
+724 GMTTSNENESQQQIV
-737 QPHVGDVELFLL
+737 HVGDVELFLL
-749 FRSSHD
+749 FRSSST

-762 NLVSRIERIKAHEM
+762 NLVSRIERIKAHQM
-776 EKLGERQV
+776 EKLGDRYV

-797 HEVAAVKPIED
+797 HEVAAVKPLEEQD
-808 LKTYIVIVFIIS
+808 TYIVIVFIIS

-832 DTSEVAV
+832 DTAEVEV
-839 DVDDRVFK
+839 NVDDRVFK
-847 QPGVLGSMVIGK
+847 QPGVLGSMVIRK
-859 HTTLIVDIYGFIK
+859 NTTLIVDIYGFIK

-880 SSEQEESEKPTLL
+880 HEDNEESDRSTLL
-893 LAEDAAFFR
+893 LVEDAAFFR
-902 EQVRAVLSDEG
+902 EQVRAVLEDEG
-913 FNVIVA
+913 FNVITA
-919 EDGAVAWDL
+919 EDGVIAWDL
-928 LQMHNEEISIVVT
+928 LQQHDEEISIVVT

-954 QKIKKDPR
+954 QKIKKDSR
-962 FSSLPVIAVT
+962 FSSMPVIAVT

-983 KKVGIDDYQLKLD
+983 RKVGIDDYQLKLD

-1005 KFLSR
+1005 RFIYQN